1 MSNLSDERLSSLL
14 DGELDDTQQ
23 RHAVDALGGDAEA
36 RERWERFHL
45 AGDALHGD
53 LAEAIDP
60 RFASRVMAAI
70 DDEPAIL
77 APSLPRQSST
87 STSSTRTHAP
97 SRLSKRFAGLAVAA
111 SVAAVAV
118 MGVESLYHEDPAAPF
133 NQQVAENNTPPS
145 DYIRLAKQPSLPA
158 AASLASVVNAPLMIS
173 PLAVPSP
180 LAASSP
186 LAAPSQTARAEML
199 RAHPDIVRRIDPR
212 LHKYLIDHSQQ
223 AARSNIQGVVPY
235 ARIVTYP
242 GVQQRP
248 VQR

>member
-23 RHAVDALGGDAEA
+23 RDAIDVLGGDVEA
-36 RERWERFHL
+36 CERWERFHL
-45 AGDALHGD
+45 AGDALHGN

-77 APSLPRQSST
+77 APSPPRQSST
-87 STSSTRTHAP
+87 TRTHAP

-118 MGVESLYHEDPAAPF
+118 MGVESLYHEDPAAPL
-133 NQQVAENNTPPS
+133 NQQVAKNTSPPS
-145 DYIRLAKQPSLPA
+145 DYIRLAKQPSLPTA
-158 AASLASVVNAPLMIS
+158 APLASVVNAPLTIS
-173 PLAVPSP
+173 PQTTPSSP
-180 LAASSP
+180 LAASP
-186 LAAPSQTARAEML
+186 LTARTEMF
-199 RAHPDIVRRIDPR
+199 RVHPEIVRRIDPR
-212 LHKYLIDHSQQ
+212 LYKYLINHSQQ
-223 AARSNIQGVVPY
+223 AARSNIQGVMPY

-242 GVQQRP
+242 GVQQRSA
-248 VQR
+248 QR

>member
-23 RHAVDALGGDAEA
+23 RHAVDALGGDVEA

-60 RFASRVMAAI
+60 RFAARVMAAI

-77 APSLPRQSST
+77 APSLPRQS

-133 NQQVAENNTPPS
+133 NQQVAENNAPPS

-173 PLAVPSP
+173 PLVVPSP
-180 LAASSP
+180 LAV
-186 LAAPSQTARAEML
+186 PSQTARAEML

-212 LHKYLIDHSQQ
+212 LHKYLINHSQQ
-223 AARSNIQGVVPY
+223 AARSNIQGVMPY

-242 GVQQRP
+242 GVQQRS

>member
-23 RHAVDALGGDAEA
+23 RHAIDALGGDVEA

-45 AGDALHGD
+45 AGDALHGN

-77 APSLPRQSST
+77 APPPSPRQSST
-87 STSSTRTHAP
+87 TRTHAP

-118 MGVESLYHEDPAAPF
+118 MGVESLYHEDPAAPL
-133 NQQVAENNTPPS
+133 NQQVAKNTSPPS
-145 DYIRLAKQPSLPA
+145 EYIRLAKQPSLPTA
-158 AASLASVVNAPLMIS
+158 APLASVVNAPLTIS
-173 PLAVPSP
+173 PLTAP
-180 LAASSP
+180 SSP
-186 LAAPSQTARAEML
+186 LAAPSLTARTEMF
-199 RAHPDIVRRIDPR
+199 RAHPEIVRRIDPR
-212 LHKYLIDHSQQ
+212 LHKYLINHSQQ
-223 AARSNIQGVVPY
+223 AARSNIQGVMPY

-242 GVQQRP
+242 GAQQRP

>member
-23 RHAVDALGGDAEA
+23 RHAIDALSGDAGA

-45 AGDALHGD
+45 AGDVLHGD

-60 RFASRVMAAI
+60 RFTSRVMAAI

-77 APSLPRQSST
+77 APPPPRQSST
-87 STSSTRTHAP
+87 TRTHAP

-118 MGVESLYHEDPAAPF
+118 MGVESLYHEDPAAPL
-133 NQQVAENNTPPS
+133 NQQVAENTSPPS
-145 DYIRLAKQPSLPA
+145 EYIRLAKQPSLSTA
-158 AASLASVVNAPLMIS
+158 APLASVVNAPLTA
-173 PLAVPSP
+173 P
-180 LAASSP
+180 SSP
-186 LAAPSQTARAEML
+186 LAAPSLTARTEMF
-199 RAHPDIVRRIDPR
+199 RAHPEIVRHIDPR
-212 LHKYLIDHSQQ
+212 LHKYLINHSQQ
-223 AARSNIQGVVPY
+223 AARSNIQGVMPY

-242 GVQQRP
+242 GVQQQRP

>member
-87 STSSTRTHAP
+87 STSTSTSSTRTHAP

-145 DYIRLAKQPSLPA
+145 DYIRLAKQLSLPA

-173 PLAVPSP
+173 PLAVP
-180 LAASSP
+180 SP

>member
-23 RHAVDALGGDAEA
+23 RHAIDALGGDAKA

-45 AGDALHGD
+45 AGDALHGN

-77 APSLPRQSST
+77 APSPRPSSA
-87 STSSTRTHAP
+87 STPHTPAP

-111 SVAAVAV
+111 SVAAIAV
-118 MGVESLYHEDPAAPF
+118 MGVESLYHEDPAAPLD
-133 NQQVAENNTPPS
+133 QQAAKNTQNTSPPS
-145 DYIRLAKQPSLPA
+145 EYIRLAKQPSLPA
-158 AASLASVVNAPLMIS
+158 ATPLASVVNAPLTVS
-173 PLAVPSP
+173 PSP
-180 LAASSP
+180 LAG
-186 LAAPSQTARAEML
+186 PSLTARAEMF

-212 LHKYLIDHSQQ
+212 LHKYLINHSQQ
-223 AARSNIQGVVPY
+223 AARSNIQGAMPY